1 MVFLEVLEGKG
12 DRAFELEV
20 QWKDLLLVV
29 LMQTL
34 TLQDAQR
41 RLPELIAA
49 AVSGEEVTIES
60 NDGTIVALMLLK
72 PMSPKP
78 TFGSAKGLIKILD
91 GFDDPIEGFEDYEP
105 RKFFYILMLFSTS
118 LQAVRN

>member
-1 MVFLEVLEGKG
+1 MEKSFI
-12 DRAFELEV
+12 DN
-20 QWKDLLLVV
+20 

-34 TLQDAQR
+34 TLQDAQS

-49 AVSGEEVTIES
+49 AVSGEEVTIVS

-72 PMSPKP
+72 PMPPKP

-105 RKFFYILMLFSTS
+105 
-118 LQAVRN
+118 